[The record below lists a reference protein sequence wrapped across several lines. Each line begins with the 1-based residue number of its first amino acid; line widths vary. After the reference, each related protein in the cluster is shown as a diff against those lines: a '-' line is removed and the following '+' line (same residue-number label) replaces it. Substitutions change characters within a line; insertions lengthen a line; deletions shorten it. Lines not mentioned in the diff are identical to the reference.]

1 MWDNDSAGSGVGPAP
16 RNTITRL
23 APQQRDPERINVF
36 LDGQF
41 AFGLAAAIVE
51 ERGLRVG
58 QTLSPDAIAALR
70 ARDEISKAVNKAL
83 VFLTSRPRSEREVR
97 ERLAQKGVE
106 PPVIEAVLERLAGWG
121 YVGDADFARYW
132 VENRGANQPRGKRL
146 LRQELWQKG
155 VARETV
161 DAVLGEAEIDEAG
174 AALTLARK
182 RLHQLRALDEPTQRR
197 RLSAYLQ
204 RRGYDYPTI
213 KGALDTLFTPR
224 DDAADDG
231 EPLGD
236 SDSYAYDG
244 GSDPE
249 A

>member
-1 MWDNDSAGSGVGPAP
+1 MA
-16 RNTITRL
+16 RNTITKL
-23 APQQRDPERINVF
+23 TPQQHDGERMNVF
-36 LDGQF
+36 LDGAF
-41 AFGLAAAIVE
+41 AFGLATAIVE
-51 ERGLRVG
+51 ERGLRAG
-58 QTLSPDAIAALR
+58 QVLSPAEIAELR
-70 ARDEISKAVNKAL
+70 AQDDLSKAVNKAL
-83 VFLTSRPRSEREVR
+83 AFLTSRPRSIREVR
-97 ERLAQKGVE
+97 DRLAKKGIE

-161 DAVLGEAEIDEAG
+161 DEVLGEAEIDEAG
-174 AALTLARK
+174 AALALARK

-213 KGALDTLFTPR
+213 KGALDTLFTPG
-224 DDAADDG
+224 DEAADDG

-244 GSDPE
+244 GGDPE

>member
-1 MWDNDSAGSGVGPAP
+1 MEQQSRQA
-16 RNTITRL
+16 ITKL
-23 APQQRDPERINVF
+23 APQQHDAERINVF
-36 LDGQF
+36 LDGKF

-58 QTLSPDAIAALR
+58 QALAADEIAALK
-70 ARDEISKAVNKAL
+70 ARDDLSKAVNKAL
-83 VFLTSRPRSEREVR
+83 VFLTSRPRSIREVR
-97 ERLAQKGVE
+97 DRLAKKGVE
-106 PPVIEAVLERLAGWG
+106 PPVIEAVIARLAGWG

-161 DAVLGEAEIDEAG
+161 DEVLAEAEIDEAG

-182 RLHQLRALDEPTQRR
+182 RLRQLRALDAPTQRR
-197 RLSAYLQ
+197 RLSAFLQ

-213 KGALDTLFTPR
+213 KAALDTLLNPG
-224 DDAADDG
+224 DKDADDG

-236 SDSYAYDG
+236 SDSYGYEG
-244 GSDPE
+244 HSQ
-249 A
+249 